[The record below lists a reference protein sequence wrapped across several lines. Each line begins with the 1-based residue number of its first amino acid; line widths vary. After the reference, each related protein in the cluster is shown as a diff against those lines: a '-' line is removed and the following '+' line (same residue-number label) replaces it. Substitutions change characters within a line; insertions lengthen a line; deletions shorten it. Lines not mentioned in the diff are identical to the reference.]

1 MRRLGAA
8 LLALA
13 LAGCSP
19 AVRDPGWQR
28 LDDSAIGSPAA
39 RLGQASP
46 GDTLVIAY
54 GGGTRAIGAEI
65 RRDGPETG
73 PAPGPAGIGPGRLG
87 PAPGPGGLAGGPRSS
102 SGTGFVVA
110 REGLIVTNAHVIA
123 GCRRV
128 SLPDGTPLRVVRS
141 DERRDLALLR
151 AERAF
156 PVSLPLREASPA
168 ELGEAVLILGFP
180 FGQTLGTGL
189 TVTNGIVTGMTGLGG
204 DARRF
209 QTNAAIQPGSSG
221 GPVLDEQGRVIGIAN
236 SRLDDLAI
244 LGRTGALPQGVNFA
258 VRAEELA
265 ALLAEARLAA
275 APDFTRGAATRSI
288 AAAAAAAVLQVRCE
302 T

>member
-1 MRRLGAA
+1 MMRLGAA

-13 LAGCSP
+13 LAGCTP
-19 AVRDPGWQR
+19 ALQDPGWQR

-39 RLGQASP
+39 RLGQAQP

-73 PAPGPAGIGPGRLG
+73 PAPGPAGIGP
-87 PAPGPGGLAGGPRSS
+87 APVVPLSS
-102 SGTGFVVA
+102 SGTGFVIS
-110 REGLIVTNAHVIA
+110 REGLIATNAHVIA
-123 GCRRV
+123 GCRQV
-128 SLPDGTPLRVVRS
+128 SLADGTPLRVLRS

-156 PVSLPLREASPA
+156 PVSLPLRDAGPA

-204 DARRF
+204 DPQRF

-258 VRAEELA
+258 VRAEELT

-288 AAAAAAAVLQVRCE
+288 AAAASAAVLQVRCE

>member
-1 MRRLGAA
+1 MRRTAA
-8 LLALA
+8 LLLALA
-13 LAGCSP
+13 LAACAAP
-19 AVRDPGWQR
+19 APEGGWLR

-39 RLGQASP
+39 RLAEVRP
-46 GDTLVIAY
+46 GETLVITY
-54 GGGTRAIGAEI
+54 GGGIRAVAATV
-65 RRDGPETG
+65 RRDGPVLVVPAPG
-73 PAPGPAGIGPGRLG
+73 AGPAPPAPGPVAGP
-87 PAPGPGGLAGGPRSS
+87 PAARSS
-102 SGTGFVVA
+102 SGTGFVIA
-110 REGLIVTNAHVIA
+110 RDGLIATNAHVVA
-123 GCRRV
+123 GCARL
-128 SLPDGTPLRVVRS
+128 SLADGTPLAVLAI
-141 DERRDLALLR
+141 DPRRDLALLR
-151 AERAF
+151 ATRDF
-156 PVSLPLREASPA
+156 PVALPLRAETPA
-168 ELGEAVLILGFP
+168 ELGESVLILGYP

-204 DARRF
+204 DRRRF

-265 ALLAEARLAA
+265 ALLGEHRLRA

-288 AAAAAAAVLQVRCE
+288 AAAAAPAVLQVRCE

>member
-1 MRRLGAA
+1 MIRAAA
-8 LLALA
+8 LLAAAWLA
-13 LAGCSP
+13 ACAPTAQQG
-19 AVRDPGWQR
+19 DWQR

-39 RLGQASP
+39 RLAEVRP

-54 GGGTRAIGAEI
+54 GGGTRAIAAEI
-65 RRDGPETG
+65 RRDGP
-73 PAPGPAGIGPGRLG
+73 APGGLG
-87 PAPGPGGLAGGPRSS
+87 PAPAPRPPAAPGAGRGS
-102 SGTGFVVA
+102 SGTGFVIA
-110 REGLIVTNAHVIA
+110 RNGLIATNAHVVA
-123 GCRRV
+123 GCARIA
-128 SLPDGTPLRVVRS
+128 LLDGTTLSVLAA

-151 AERAF
+151 AARDF
-156 PVSLPLREASPA
+156 PVALPLRAEAPA
-168 ELGEAVLILGFP
+168 ELGESVLILGFP

-204 DARRF
+204 DRRRF

-265 ALLAEARLAA
+265 AFLAENRLAA
-275 APDFTRGAATRSI
+275 VPDFTRGAATRSI
-288 AAAAAAAVLQVRCE
+288 AAAAAPAVLQVRCE

>member
-1 MRRLGAA
+1 MIRAAA
-8 LLALA
+8 LLAAA
-13 LAGCSP
+13 LLGACAPSAQDG
-19 AVRDPGWQR
+19 VWQR
-28 LDDSAIGSPAA
+28 LDDSAIGPPAA
-39 RLGQASP
+39 RLAEVRP

-54 GGGTRAIGAEI
+54 GGGTRAISAEI
-65 RRDGPETG
+65 RRDGPLPG
-73 PAPGPAGIGPGRLG
+73 PVPAPRGPAGQA
-87 PAPGPGGLAGGPRSS
+87 PAARGS
-102 SGTGFVVA
+102 SGTGFVLA
-110 REGLIVTNAHVIA
+110 RDGLIATNAHVVA
-123 GCRRV
+123 GCARV
-128 SLPDGTPLRVVRS
+128 ALVDGTPLTVLVA

-151 AERAF
+151 APRDF
-156 PVSLPLREASPA
+156 PVALPLRAETPA
-168 ELGEAVLILGFP
+168 ELGESVLILGFP

-204 DARRF
+204 DRRRF

-265 ALLAEARLAA
+265 ALLSEQRLTA
-275 APDFTRGAATRSI
+275 APDFTRGTATRSI
-288 AAAAAAAVLQVRCE
+288 AAAAAPAVLQVRCE